1 MVKRILASLFIF
13 LVSAIMLTG
22 CNLDKKS
29 NSELKSD
36 ASIKSTQPFNTQAK
50 IEYGTLNANLNIS
63 KDKEQKYDIE
73 FTSPQTL
80 AGMAFSVD
88 GNKIKISYRD
98 INMEMTTD
106 EFFDSSVIKMLVSS
120 LNKVTSQ
127 NGVDISINSSCITIG
142 GSLDNGNFELILN
155 KENMD
160 MLSLNIPNADF
171 KLEFENFNFI
181 WDTQKGSFRFFWK
194 NLFLS

>member
-1 MVKRILASLFIF
+1 MVKKILASLFIF
-13 LVSAIMLTG
+13 FVSAIMLTG
-22 CNLDKKS
+22 CNLDKKN
-29 NSELKSD
+29 NSQLKSD
-36 ASIKSTQPFNTQAK
+36 ASIQSTKPFNTQAK
-50 IEYGTLNANLNIS
+50 IEYGTLNANLNIN

-73 FTSPQTL
+73 FTSPETL
-80 AGMAFSVD
+80 SGMAFSVD
-88 GNKIKISYRD
+88 GNRIKISYRD

-127 NGVDISINSSCITIG
+127 NGVDISINSDCITIG

-155 KENMD
+155 KESMD
-160 MLSLNIPNADF
+160 MLSLNIPTSDF

-181 WDTQKGSFRFFWK
+181 
-194 NLFLS
+194 